1 MRSKVKNHYR
11 AFSFLIILALCL
23 SLPSSGISQEKFR
36 KSPPSPFPL
45 PLLKLTPVESTTLAN
60 GLKVAVFSQKNLPLT
75 HIELI
80 IMVGETHSPEHLPGL
95 ATMTTRMIGRQTRHL
110 SQEKIQETIES
121 LGGNFQAQTYLD
133 YSRITLEVLAEYTDE
148 ALALLKQML
157 LWPSFNQRSFDSLK
171 REIYYELVRKSV
183 NPEFLAKRLLFQ
195 LLFAGH
201 PYHKIAF
208 TRDDIR
214 RIQVKDVKGFFNQ
227 LYLPNNS
234 QIIFIGDLNL
244 KSAAE
249 KTSHALFTWKKQK
262 FNPPTLPS
270 PKAADKIKIG
280 LIDLPQRNDVTI
292 FLGNVVFP
300 QSWSETYAYSVLS
313 HILGGTPYSRL
324 FLRLREI
331 KGYSYYAFSEMEIL
345 KNCALFT
352 IRARVRPEV
361 LEESLQEIMTV
372 IREIIVEKKIANYE
386 LEQAKSF
393 LIGRLPVELESLDNL
408 AFRLTSMNIYGY
420 GNEYWQKYYSNIM
433 SITPDDVFQVGQK
446 SSLLTPI
453 ITLAGDKKIILDNLK
468 SLDIDLYDKNG
479 QFLYTLRKGEKK

>member
-1 MRSKVKNHYR
+1 MRAKEKSYYSV
-11 AFSFLIILALCL
+11 FFFLLTVCL
-23 SLPSSGISQEKFR
+23 SLFLAPQGFPQEKFR

-45 PLLKLTPVESTTLAN
+45 PLLKLNPVESTTLTN
-60 GLKVAVFSQKNLPLT
+60 GLKVSVFSQKNLPLT

-80 IMVGETHSPEHLPGL
+80 IMAGERHSPDSLPGL
-95 ATMTTRMIGRQTRHL
+95 ATMTTRMIGRQTRQF

-148 ALALLKQML
+148 ALALLKQMI

-195 LLFAGH
+195 LLFADH

-208 TRDDIR
+208 SRDDIR
-214 RIQVKDVKGFFNQ
+214 RIQLKDVKDFFTQ

-234 QIIFIGDLNL
+234 QIIFIGDLDL
-244 KSAAE
+244 KSAAK
-249 KTSHALFTWKKQK
+249 KTSHAFFTWKKQK
-262 FNPPTLPS
+262 LIPSTVPS
-270 PKAADKIKIG
+270 PQPAVKMKIG

-292 FLGNVVFP
+292 FLGNLVFP
-300 QSWSETYAYSVLS
+300 QSWAETYAYSVLS

-324 FLRLREI
+324 FLRLREM
-331 KGYSYYAFSEMEIL
+331 KGYSYYVFSEMEIL

-361 LEESLQEIMTV
+361 LEESLQEILAV
-372 IREIIVEKKIANYE
+372 IREIIVDKKIANYE

-433 SITPDDVFQVGQK
+433 SLTPDDVFQVGQK
-446 SSLLTPI
+446 SSLLTPV
-453 ITLAGDKKIILDNLK
+453 ITLTGNKEVILQNLK

-479 QFLYTLRKGEKK
+479 KFLYTLRKGEKK